1 MSGLVCYLAAQTI
14 LKTFS
19 IICMNKYIKAIVEN
33 YYSKDA
39 DSYLSDIQGF
49 ENYSVVELMDIVE
62 EYCREIIENN
72 VLDAKIVDTFV
83 HGSRVRGTSKE
94 DSDLDVVVF
103 YTGSIRED
111 SLFNILH
118 EEDFIFENVIVDI
131 NPVHVSNSI
140 SKQLKEIEDYKK
152 RSREYDISVL
162 NNSK

>member
-1 MSGLVCYLAAQTI
+1 MCGLICYLAAQTI
-14 LKTFS
+14 LKIFS
-19 IICMNKYIKAIVEN
+19 IIFMNKYVKAIVEN
-33 YYSKDA
+33 YYNKDA

-62 EYCREIIENN
+62 EYCQEIIENN
-72 VLDAKIVDTFV
+72 DLDAKIVDTFV

-118 EEDFIFENVIVDI
+118 EEEFVFENVVVDI
-131 NPVHVSNSI
+131 NPIHVSDSI
-140 SKQLKEIEDYKK
+140 SKQLKEIENYKK
-152 RSREYDISVL
+152 RSQEYDISVL
-162 NNSK
+162 NNLK

>member
-1 MSGLVCYLAAQTI
+1 MSGLIYHLAAQTI
-14 LKTFS
+14 LKIFS

-33 YYSKDA
+33 YYTKDA

-49 ENYSVVELMDIVE
+49 ENYSVVELIDIVE
-62 EYCREIIENN
+62 DYCREIIENN
-72 VLDAKIVDTFV
+72 DLDAKIVDTFI

-103 YTGSIRED
+103 YTGSIKED

-118 EEDFIFENVIVDI
+118 EEEFVFENVVVDI
-131 NPVHVSNSI
+131 NPVYVSNSI